1 MRMHSFLGFC
11 LLIAGFIY
19 PVITAW
25 IWNAGGW
32 LALRNYHDFAGTGCI
47 HFAGGI
53 MAMWAAIIIG
63 PRYQKQKNRKP
74 LEPEKLFA
82 EKEFKELLKEVPPEE
97 Q

>member
-1 MRMHSFLGFC
+1 
-11 LLIAGFIY
+11 
-19 PVITAW
+19 
-25 IWNAGGW
+25 
-32 LALRNYHDFAGTGCI
+32 
-47 HFAGGI
+47 
-53 MAMWAAIIIG
+53 MWAAIIVG